1 MEPLEEGVQDPI
13 LPGRLEHG
21 RRDESHGS
29 LAIPIDV
36 SDPTVTVNATYG
48 VGSVAHAIC
57 ADSGSGIASCTVPD
71 PLDTSSPGTKT
82 IHAHAVDRAG
92 HVFDGNLSYSVT
104 PYTFTGFFSPVNNL
118 PAINDANAGSAVP
131 IKFSLSG
138 FRSLNLF
145 APGYPATQAM
155 TSCGG
160 ALTGPLV
167 PTQLGPDGFTYD
179 PLLDRYKYVWKTDRG
194 WSGCRQ
200 LIVRFKD
207 GTEKRANFRF
217 K

>member
-1 MEPLEEGVQDPI
+1 VNGTGIHSLDFQGSDS
-13 LPGRLEHG
+13 
-21 RRDESHGS
+21 SHGS
-29 LAIPIDV
+29 LPIPIDV
-36 SDPTVTVNATYG
+36 SNPTVTVNATYG
-48 VGSVAHAIC
+48 FGSIAHATC
-57 ADSGSGIASCTVPD
+57 ADAGSGIASCSVPD

-92 HVFDGNLSYSVT
+92 HVFDSDLTYRVTSYS
-104 PYTFTGFFSPVNNL
+104 FTGFFSPIENL

-138 FRSLNLF
+138 FRSLNVF

-167 PTQLGPDGFTYD
+167 PITPGPEGFSYD
-179 PLLDRYKYVWKTDRG
+179 PLLDQYKDAWKTDGSWR
-194 WSGCRQ
+194 GCRQ